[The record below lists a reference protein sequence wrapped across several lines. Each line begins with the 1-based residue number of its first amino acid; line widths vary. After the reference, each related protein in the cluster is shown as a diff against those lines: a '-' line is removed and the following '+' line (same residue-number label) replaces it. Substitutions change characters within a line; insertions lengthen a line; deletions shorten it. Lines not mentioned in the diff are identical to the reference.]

1 MPDPLDDEPTSPI
14 TPQPHPRSAEPL
26 VATGF
31 RRVVTELSRS
41 AWLQLE
47 HLFGDGRSV
56 FDPDT
61 QCWTPDTGRE
71 LHSAIMDNL
80 DEGAG
85 TFLEK
90 LQGQLA
96 GRNRALVL
104 LAAELVLLHNLPLSN
119 VKPAT
124 KRAQITAVLS
134 WLPVPPT
141 IPEEIER
148 SFDLPGSFN
157 GGAGYSIYEWQHVVW
172 LADLTT
178 EVRQRPEAERAALAS
193 DPWAFRQLLAGL
205 RTDADSPAMRNTLL
219 SLAFPDTFE
228 PVISDDSRRRVRNA
242 FIDGVGTPTGDDP
255 MSVDRDLHTIH
266 RSLYPETPDHYI
278 DWFREPWYSAWK
290 PTTRVDARAWGIRA
304 RSGDASPVRDWLDG
318 GFVSLAADQ
327 LEDLHEGASRASVRR
342 MVADAYDHWD
352 YIQQQTLSNDVF
364 AFTSRMKVGDV
375 VLVRVGDDAH
385 LGTISGPLELA
396 DDHQRLRRAVEW
408 SPEPVPFS
416 ELPGTVPDLLGQQ
429 RLVTD
434 LTKARD
440 QLAALV
446 GPDSPATA
454 EPEPVPQQ
462 VPAPVEAP
470 EDTTPELFL
479 SPATTALADRTT
491 IDMPWLEG
499 FIDLLGRRRQVI
511 LYGPPGTGKT
521 YLARAVARHL
531 APGTTTIVQFHPSYS
546 YEDFFEGFRPTP
558 LEDGGVGFTLT
569 PGPLRQMAS
578 DAAQDPTTPYVLLID
593 EINRGNI
600 AKIFGELYFLLEY
613 RTEHVRLQY
622 SPDDQFTLPENL
634 FIIGTMNT
642 ADRSIALVDAAIRRR
657 FAFVEM
663 DPSAPPV
670 QGLLGR
676 WLRAQDEGPLR
687 ADLLEALN
695 AKLAPL
701 DPDLR
706 VGPSYLMRPEAATEA
721 GLADIWRYDILP
733 LLEEQLY
740 DRLSPAE
747 IRSAFGLATLLRP
760 LTSAG
765 APTTAHEGVAAPDM
779 SGDGRSGTEA
789 PAES

>member
-1 MPDPLDDEPTSPI
+1 MSDLPGDGATSPAAPR
-14 TPQPHPRSAEPL
+14 PQSQPMIEEPVSPTGL
-26 VATGF
+26 HEVVAD
-31 RRVVTELSRS
+31 LSQA
-41 AWLQLE
+41 AWFSLG

-56 FDPDT
+56 FDPDV
-61 QCWTPDTGRE
+61 QCWTPETGQE
-71 LHSAIMDNL
+71 LHSAIMDYL
-80 DEGAG
+80 DEGAD

-96 GRNRALVL
+96 GRGRALVL
-104 LAAELVLLHNLPLSN
+104 LAAELILLHNLPLSN

-124 KRAQITAVLS
+124 KRAQVSTVLS
-134 WLPVPPT
+134 WLPDPPPVPDAV
-141 IPEEIER
+141 ER
-148 SFDLPGSFN
+148 SFGLPGSFN

-172 LADLTT
+172 MADFAT
-178 EVRQRPEAERAALAS
+178 EVRRQPDAARAALAS
-193 DPWAFRQLLAGL
+193 DPWAFRQFLADL
-205 RTDADSPAMRNTLL
+205 RTGVDSPAMRNTLL
-219 SLAFPDTFE
+219 SLSFPETFE
-228 PVISDDSRRRVRNA
+228 PVISDSARRRVRDA
-242 FIDGVGTPTGDDP
+242 FIDGIGLPSGDDP
-255 MSVDRDLHTIH
+255 VNVDRDLDTIH
-266 RSLYPETPDHYI
+266 SSLYPETPDHYI
-278 DWFREPWYSAWK
+278 DWYREPWYSVWK
-290 PTTRVDARAWGIRA
+290 QTPLVDSRAWGVRM
-304 RSGDASPVRDWLDG
+304 RNGEPSPLGSWLDG

-327 LEDLHEGASRASVRR
+327 LEDVREGASRASIRR
-342 MVADAYDHWD
+342 AVADAYDHWD

-364 AFTSRMKVGDV
+364 AFASRMKVGDL
-375 VLVRVGDDAH
+375 VLVRDGDDAH
-385 LGTISGPLELA
+385 FGTITGPMELA
-396 DDHQRLRRAVEW
+396 DDRQRLRRSVEW
-408 SPEPVPFS
+408 SPAPVPFS
-416 ELPGTVPDLLGQQ
+416 ELPQVVPDLLSQQ

-440 QLAALV
+440 ELAALV
-446 GPDSPATA
+446 GPVPR
-454 EPEPVPQQ
+454 PVDP
-462 VPAPVEAP
+462 PLPPKPLLA
-470 EDTTPELFL
+470 
-479 SPATTALADRTT
+479 PATTDLANRTT
-491 IDMPWLEG
+491 IDMPWLDG

-531 APGTTTIVQFHPSYS
+531 APGSTTIVQFHPSYS

-578 DAAQDPTTPYVLLID
+578 DAAQDPTTPHVLLID

-676 WLRAQDEGPLR
+676 WLQAQGKGSLR
-687 ADLLEALN
+687 ARLLDSLN
-695 AKLAPL
+695 SRLAPL

-747 IRSAFGLATLLRP
+747 IRSTFGLAALLGP
-760 LTSAG
+760 LTSPD
-765 APTTAHEGVAAPDM
+765 APTTVDEDGSTPGQPGDDQSLLGQPDV
-779 SGDGRSGTEA
+779 DP
-789 PAES
+789 PAED

>member
-1 MPDPLDDEPTSPI
+1 M
-14 TPQPHPRSAEPL
+14 
-26 VATGF
+26 
-31 RRVVTELSRS
+31 
-41 AWLQLE
+41 
-47 HLFGDGRSV
+47 
-56 FDPDT
+56 
-61 QCWTPDTGRE
+61 
-71 LHSAIMDNL
+71 
-80 DEGAG
+80 
-85 TFLEK
+85 
-90 LQGQLA
+90 
-96 GRNRALVL
+96 
-104 LAAELVLLHNLPLSN
+104 
-119 VKPAT
+119 
-124 KRAQITAVLS
+124 
-134 WLPVPPT
+134 
-141 IPEEIER
+141 
-148 SFDLPGSFN
+148 
-157 GGAGYSIYEWQHVVW
+157 
-172 LADLTT
+172 
-178 EVRQRPEAERAALAS
+178 
-193 DPWAFRQLLAGL
+193 
-205 RTDADSPAMRNTLL
+205 
-219 SLAFPDTFE
+219 
-228 PVISDDSRRRVRNA
+228 
-242 FIDGVGTPTGDDP
+242 
-255 MSVDRDLHTIH
+255 
-266 RSLYPETPDHYI
+266 
-278 DWFREPWYSAWK
+278 
-290 PTTRVDARAWGIRA
+290 
-304 RSGDASPVRDWLDG
+304 
-318 GFVSLAADQ
+318 
-327 LEDLHEGASRASVRR
+327 
-342 MVADAYDHWD
+342 
-352 YIQQQTLSNDVF
+352 
-364 AFTSRMKVGDV
+364 
-375 VLVRVGDDAH
+375 
-385 LGTISGPLELA
+385 
-396 DDHQRLRRAVEW
+396 
-408 SPEPVPFS
+408 
-416 ELPGTVPDLLGQQ
+416 
-429 RLVTD
+429 
-434 LTKARD
+434 
-440 QLAALV
+440 
-446 GPDSPATA
+446 
-454 EPEPVPQQ
+454 
-462 VPAPVEAP
+462 
-470 EDTTPELFL
+470 
-479 SPATTALADRTT
+479 
-491 IDMPWLEG
+491 
-499 FIDLLGRRRQVI
+499 
-511 LYGPPGTGKT
+511 
-521 YLARAVARHL
+521 ARAVARHL